1 MKHRFLKQTL
11 SALLSLPLV
20 LASCSDWDAHTA
32 LTDPNLDKNALE
44 VIRADADLSIFYDM
58 VVKSGYDT
66 ILSQYPACT
75 VFAPVNSAWST
86 VGTDSLDVVK
96 GIVGS
101 MITSRK
107 FRAGDAAFT
116 GKMLTVNGK
125 SMKYDAAAR
134 TFENATVTTADMLSS
149 NAYIHKVD
157 QVVRRKDNVWEY
169 LEKHLEHKQVA
180 ELMSMNT
187 LVMDPEKSLQVGID
201 DNGRIVYDTVLM
213 QTNPILQKYALDN
226 EDSTYTYVIVT
237 DAAYSSMVTRYKP
250 YFSTSSATT
259 TDSLVRFNVCEDYL
273 FRGVVNQADH
283 LNVNGVQVPLSAA
296 TLLQNPVECSNGK
309 VYVIDAAQIRMADK
323 IQPIR
328 VEGENYTR
336 CMNPSFLYKRFK
348 RWASGNYDVMLNGT
362 TIYEMMTYSTSSGNL
377 FNGINYWIE
386 FKAPVYNT
394 KYKIRYVAY
403 DDLGNAFEGFLL
415 SQKLFVSLPGKPVLS
430 KKTGSNINGVANN
443 FKTDTCFVGQTY
455 CGGEFPTPTYLS
467 LWSLTDLDNQYV
479 NTKLTAPNS
488 DVLDVS
494 NGGMYGTLTMWLC
507 NTAFKNYQNAGPL
520 FLDYIELV
528 PQVTE

>member
-1 MKHRFLKQTL
+1 MKHILL
-11 SALLSLPLV
+11 SLLSLPLI

-32 LTDPNLDKNALE
+32 ITDGNLGMNALE
-44 VIRADADLSIFYDM
+44 VIHADADLSIFYNM
-58 VVKSGYDT
+58 VVKAGYDT

-75 VFAPVNSAWST
+75 VFAPVNSAWSS

-107 FRAGDAAFT
+107 FRAGDATFS

-125 SMKYDAAAR
+125 SMKFDAATK
-134 TFENATVTTADMLSS
+134 TFENATITTADILSS

-169 LEKHLEHKQVA
+169 LEKHSEFKQVS

-187 LVMDPEKSLQVGID
+187 LVMDPIKSLQIGID
-201 DNGRIVYDTVLM
+201 DDGRIVYDTVLM
-213 QTNPILQKYALDN
+213 QTNPILQKYSLDN

-237 DAAYSSMVTRYKP
+237 DAAYNSMVTRYKP

-273 FRGVVNQADH
+273 FRGAITQTDH
-283 LNVNGVQVPLSAA
+283 VNVNGVQVPLSSAL
-296 TLLQNPVECSNGK
+296 LLQNPIECSNGK
-309 VYVIDAAQIRMADK
+309 VYIVDEAKILMANK

-328 VEGENYTR
+328 IEGENFTR
-336 CMNPSFLYKRFK
+336 CMNSTFLYKRYK
-348 RWASGNYDVMLNGT
+348 RWASGNYDVMLNGS

-386 FKAPVYNT
+386 YKAPVYNT
-394 KYKIRYVAY
+394 KYKIRYVAF
-403 DDLGNAFEGFLL
+403 DDLGNVFEGFLL

-443 FKTDTCFVGQTY
+443 FKADTCFVGQTY
-455 CGGEFPTPTYLS
+455 CGGDLPTPTYAS
-467 LWSLTDLDNQYV
+467 LWTLTDLDNQYI

-488 DVLDVS
+488 DVLDIS
-494 NGGMYGTLTMWLC
+494 KGGMYGTLTMWLC
-507 NTAFKNYQNAGPL
+507 NTPLKNYANAGPL